1 METTWMPKAVVE
13 EQQHID
19 GVSGTAPVFRDERRA
34 PAYGALF
41 HSAEFSAEAIEKLPA
56 LAPYANQRV
65 AVAAIGMQINPLYG
79 ARAELQFQVTTGD
92 MDGAGSGYFFARAL
106 KGLSTRR
113 LTFGDPA
120 KTELGN
126 VYAFSDTT
134 SKAGTDGMMLGSAF
148 GTLLLAS
155 AQVTT
160 LNCWK
165 TGLTQSIFDAIARH
179 DAERIGFDAR
189 LSTDDEVVL
198 AAGLKDIL
206 NAADNGEPYST
217 SELLGDS
224 FKAARDAAWRSIVG
238 AKASELQ
245 APIVSN

>member
-19 GVSGTAPVFRDERRA
+19 GVSGTAPVFADERRA

-41 HSAEFSAEAIEKLPA
+41 HSAEFSTEAIEKLPA

-65 AVAAIGMQINPLYG
+65 AIAAIGMRINPLYG
-79 ARAELQFQVTTGD
+79 ARPELQFQVTTGD
-92 MDGAGSGYFFARAL
+92 QDSAGSGYFFARAL

-113 LTFGDPA
+113 VTLDDPT
-120 KTELGN
+120 KTDPGYA
-126 VYAFSDTT
+126 YAFSDSAST
-134 SKAGTDGMMLGSAF
+134 TDGMILGSAL

-155 AQVTT
+155 AQATN
-160 LNCWK
+160 LNYRK
-165 TGLTQSIFDAIARH
+165 TGLTQSILDAIARH

-189 LSTDDEVVL
+189 FSTNDEVIL